1 MDGLVE
7 QGILQEP
14 GMQRTGVRKGIG
26 LVLVGGGGRGA
37 YHIGVW
43 KALEYSG
50 LKQYVSSV
58 SGTSVGGLN
67 AALFL
72 QGDLEKAQHIW
83 ENISRDDILT
93 PHNGHGRDS
102 GHANYG
108 MGLFSR
114 SGLRKI
120 IKENLDMDVFDTSE
134 MECYMTGSRIGGKKD
149 MESYTEM
156 FTCPDGM
163 KRYKKYVDGKATY
176 FNLRG
181 FSWEEREKILLA
193 TSAMPVI
200 FPAQKIGTR
209 EYIDGGIADN
219 VPVEPLY
226 VLEKCKIIVIVH
238 ITTNDGN
245 RNYTEKFPGAKILQI
260 RPQNEQGE
268 FFTGILDFTAEGAKR
283 RIGEG
288 YNDNIEMFLNIKKEI
303 DKEKEFN
310 EHIQDELQNV
320 KEIGLEVRNGAWGM
334 AEMMNRL
341 EKNGHG
347 GSIKDVRIR

>member
-1 MDGLVE
+1 ME
-7 QGILQEP
+7 QGILKEP
-14 GMQRTGVRKGIG
+14 EMPGTGRRKGIG

-43 KALEYSG
+43 KALECSG
-50 LKQYVSSV
+50 LRQYISSV

-93 PHNGHGRDS
+93 PHNGHVRDS
-102 GHANYG
+102 GHADYG

-120 IKENLDMDVFDTSE
+120 IKENLDMGVFDTSE
-134 MECYMTGSRIGGKKD
+134 VECYMTGNRIGGKKD

-156 FTCPDGM
+156 FTCPDGS
-163 KRYKKYVDGKATY
+163 KRYKRYVEGKATY

-181 FSWEEREKILLA
+181 FSEEEREKILLA

-200 FPAQKIGTR
+200 FPAQKIGTG

-219 VPVEPLY
+219 VPVGPLY
-226 VLEKCKIIVIVH
+226 VLEKCKMIVVVH

-245 RNYTEKFPGAKILQI
+245 KNYAERFPEATILQI
-260 RPQNEQGE
+260 RPKNEQGE

-283 RIGEG
+283 RISQG
-288 YNDNIEMFLNIKKEI
+288 YNDNIEMFLNIKNGI

-310 EHIQDELQNV
+310 GHIQDELQKV
-320 KEIGLEVRNGAWGM
+320 KEMGQMVRTATRGM
-334 AEMMNRL
+334 SEMMNRL
-341 EKNGHG
+341 EESNHG
-347 GSIKDVRIR
+347 GRIKDVRIR